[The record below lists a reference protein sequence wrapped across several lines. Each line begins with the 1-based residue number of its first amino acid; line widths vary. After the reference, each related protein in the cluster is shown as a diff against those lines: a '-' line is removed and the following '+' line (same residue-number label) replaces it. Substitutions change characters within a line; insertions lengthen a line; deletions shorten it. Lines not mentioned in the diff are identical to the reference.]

1 MKFNEW
7 MKKVE
12 DLEEKVRDIALVPIS
27 ESIYVNGQTVAITLD
42 KNQVIT
48 ELAGNPTALR
58 YLRHEYTHAK
68 EEFDDLLDA
77 LHKSASEILENSN
90 EILLAVTE
98 EEIPAAVIARMSGQQ
113 INGDTPE
120 LLEKMV
126 TRKAEFLLKKLDGIT
141 TLKSF
146 EYEVKVGNQVLHLER
161 TSASYFLFTWGSI
174 NGTTIG
180 KEIDTGD
187 VRGNLKFLGTFEA
200 ISGVVERFCIL
211 MDAFK
216 SLEGK

>member
-12 DLEEKVRDIALVPIS
+12 DLQEKVRDIALVPIS

-48 ELAGNPTALR
+48 ELAGNPTPLR

-98 EEIPAAVIARMSGQQ
+98 EEIPAAVIARMSGKQ

-126 TRKAEFLLKKLDGIT
+126 TRKAEFLLKKLGKISAF
-141 TLKSF
+141 KIF
-146 EYEVKVGNQVLHLER
+146 EYEVAVGSQTLFLER
-161 TSASYFLFTWGSI
+161 SYRTYTLYWGNIKVDETSVS
-174 NGTTIG
+174 
-180 KEIDTGD
+180 TGD

-211 MDAFK
+211 MGAFE